1 MFKSLCIT
9 QFLDLEPTIFCKIC
23 IVELLQ
29 IFTQL
34 MQKNGYNV
42 NGNRA
47 SGGTS
52 VHHINPTSFSSTT
65 VVMLVLLS
73 TPSNPGQII
82 LLCENPKF
90 RCLSF
95 CKYSGIYTAHKL
107 IEVLMGQE
115 IKLIHDVWAVCTP
128 SPRITRFPITCILIY
143 LSTSGGIL
151 H

>member
-1 MFKSLCIT
+1 MFKSLRIT

-47 SGGTS
+47 SGG
-52 VHHINPTSFSSTT
+52 TSFSSTT